1 MQGLIPG
8 RLARELYSPP
18 MPSDDPRHATA
29 AQGPTTLL
37 AAEASPKA
45 PPKPVREWAFLL
57 GGITL
62 SAVLAIAL
70 LVALY
75 LARRRRRLVSLQ
87 KDWKVRRTA
96 EKDAWREAGR
106 RAEAPTAEQLE
117 RHAGADEGADD
128 DGTGGGEGANGER
141 GARP

>member
-1 MQGLIPG
+1 MPEGSPAHTADAHGL
-8 RLARELYSPP
+8 
-18 MPSDDPRHATA
+18 
-29 AQGPTTLL
+29 TTLL
-37 AAEASPKA
+37 AAEASPRA
-45 PPKPVREWAFLL
+45 PTQPVREWAFLL

-75 LARRRRRLVSLQ
+75 LARRRRRLINLQ
-87 KDWKVRRTA
+87 KDWRIRRTA

-117 RHAGADEGADD
+117 RHARMDDGADD
-128 DGTGGGEGANGER
+128 DEPDGNEGDRGER

>member
-1 MQGLIPG
+1 M
-8 RLARELYSPP
+8 YSPA
-18 MPSDDPRHATA
+18 MPEVDGGHAGGVEGLTA
-29 AQGPTTLL
+29 VV
-37 AAEASPKA
+37 AADAAPKG

-75 LARRRRRLVSLQ
+75 LARRRRRLINLQ

-117 RHAGADEGADD
+117 KHAGEEGGAGD
-128 DGTGGGEGANGER
+128 DGAAGDG
-141 GARP
+141 GARA